1 MRYKKIGNIVM
12 LLFMFFKRSVM
23 NFGILKSKLF
33 RAILLAG
40 ISVVTLIM
48 TVLVY
53 NLLEGSGMAMQLTK
67 TIMDV
72 YSLTTA
78 MWTFII
84 FMFMKILFL
93 KKDSFMRFTTQLPV
107 TKAEKNVA
115 LVVFEITISLII
127 VNIIASSVVIAFLL
141 KGGIKI
147 LPRILC
153 NVFFTCS
160 NVYLVLELFNRL
172 VSWFV
177 SIFDINKMKDTII
190 TCLFLGILMLLYSIV
205 LPKLTDGI
213 LFSYLDKKGTS
224 AVAIFSFIMDKTHFI
239 ISAYLF
245 IALVLALIAAICFI
259 PDESVEKTRQFISLK
274 HNIETIPFIRK
285 RFEKNSLFA
294 SYFINIS
301 RRADTLNLGLIT
313 VFSYI
318 MALIVKIKHPEYAVM
333 IYVVN
338 GLYMCVQTEGI
349 RNILYQK
356 YYDVIKDYIYMIFSQ
371 IAYLFVVSLP
381 FTLLSIFNGNGLK
394 DIIFMY
400 GLMVV
405 FTIFSTFIG
414 IVFVP
419 KRENPISVMIGM
431 FATIVFILII
441 VLGVYILQIGKIG
454 QVLSIIVLSI
464 VTIYYSLIGLAS
476 LRKESYYG
484 Y

>member
-1 MRYKKIGNIVM
+1 MRYKKIGNVVM

-33 RAILLAG
+33 RTILLAG

-48 TVLVY
+48 TILVY
-53 NLLEGSGMAMQLTK
+53 NLLDGSGMAMQLTK

-93 KKDSFMRFTTQLPV
+93 KKDSFMRFTTQLPI
-107 TKAEKNVA
+107 TKSEKNVA

-127 VNIIASSVVIAFLL
+127 VNVIASSVVIAFLL
-141 KGGIKI
+141 KGGIRI

-153 NVFFTCS
+153 TVFFTCS
-160 NVYLVLELFNRL
+160 NVYLLLELFYRL
-172 VSWFV
+172 GSWFA
-177 SIFDINKMKDTII
+177 SIFDISKMKDTII
-190 TCLFLGILMLLYSIV
+190 SCVFLGILMLLYSVI

-224 AVAIFSFIMDKTHFI
+224 AIAIFSYIMDKTHFI

-274 HNIETIPFIRK
+274 HNIERIPFIKK
-285 RFEKNSLFA
+285 RLEKNSLFA

-313 VFSYI
+313 IFSYI
-318 MALIVKIKHPEYAVM
+318 MAVLVKIEHPEYAVM
-333 IYVVN
+333 IYVIN

-356 YYDVIKDYIYMIFSQ
+356 YYDVIKDYMYMIVSQ
-371 IAYLFVVSLP
+371 IIYIFIVSVP
-381 FTLLSIFNGNGLK
+381 FTFLSLFNGNDLK
-394 DIIFMY
+394 DVIFMY
-400 GLMVV
+400 GIMFLFTV
-405 FTIFSTFIG
+405 FGTFIG

-431 FATIVFILII
+431 FATIVFVLII
-441 VLGVYILQIGKIG
+441 ALGMYILQIGKIG
-454 QVLSIIVLSI
+454 QVLSVLILLII
-464 VTIYYSLIGLAS
+464 TIYYSLIGLVS

>member
-1 MRYKKIGNIVM
+1 MRYKKIGNMVM
-12 LLFMFFKRSVM
+12 LLFTFFKRSVM

-33 RAILLAG
+33 RTVLLAG
-40 ISVVTLIM
+40 VAVVTLIM
-48 TVLVY
+48 TILVY
-53 NLLEGSGMAMQLTK
+53 NLLDGSGMAMQLTR

-93 KKDSFMRFTTQLPV
+93 KKDSFMRFTTQLPI
-107 TKAEKNVA
+107 TKSEKNVA

-141 KGGIKI
+141 KGGIRI
-147 LPRILC
+147 LPRVLC

-160 NVYLVLELFNRL
+160 NVYLILELFNRL

-177 SIFDINKMKDTII
+177 SIFEINKMKDTII
-190 TCLFLGILMLLYSIV
+190 TCVFLGILMILYSVI

-213 LFSYLDKKGTS
+213 LFNYLDKKGTS
-224 AVAIFSFIMDKTHFI
+224 IIALFSYIMDKTHFI

-245 IALVLALIAAICFI
+245 IALVLALMAAICFI
-259 PDESVEKTRQFISLK
+259 PDEGVDKTRQFISLK
-274 HNIETIPFIRK
+274 YNIERIPFISK
-285 RFEKNSLFA
+285 RLEKNSMFA
-294 SYFINIS
+294 SYFVNIS
-301 RRADTLNLGLIT
+301 RRADTLNLGIIT
-313 VFSYI
+313 IFSYI
-318 MALIVKIKHPEYAVM
+318 MAILVKIKQPEYAVM
-333 IYVVN
+333 IYVIN
-338 GLYMCVQTEGI
+338 GLYMCIQTEGI

-356 YYDVIKDYIYMIFSQ
+356 YYDVVKDYLYMIFSQ
-371 IAYLFVVSLP
+371 IVYLFVVSLP
-381 FTLLSIFNGNGLK
+381 FMIISLFSGNGFRN
-394 DIIFMY
+394 IMFMY
-400 GLMVV
+400 GVMFLLTV
-405 FTIFSTFIG
+405 FSTFIG

-431 FATIVFILII
+431 FATIVFVLII
-441 VLGVYILQIGKIG
+441 ALGIYILQIGKIG
-454 QVLSIIVLSI
+454 QILSILALSVI
-464 VTIYYSLIGLAS
+464 IIYYSLVGLVS